1 MLLKKSIHE
10 LNEKLSNLKPDRHR
24 FDIPR
29 DRETTIETDSNK
41 YKLFGE
47 DMKFTSV
54 QSEQTQNTD
63 DEIEKL
69 LQKHR
74 ARNEKA
80 ERARGDS
87 LESEIAERNNKVSIV
102 AFHSN

>member
-1 MLLKKSIHE
+1 M
-10 LNEKLSNLKPDRHR
+10 KPDRHR

-29 DRETTIETDSNK
+29 DRENLVDTDSNK

-54 QSEQTQNTD
+54 QSEQAQNKD

-69 LQKHR
+69 LQKHK

-87 LESEIAERNNKVSIV
+87 LESEIAERNNKVNF
-102 AFHSN
+102 AGMHRFK